1 MMLRNVRIMN
11 RKMIDF
17 EKKKE
22 NKEIIIVKENSK
34 EELGV
39 EKRKIEN
46 IKREMKRK
54 IKEKKNMEDIG
65 IEV

>member
-1 MMLRNVRIMN
+1 MN